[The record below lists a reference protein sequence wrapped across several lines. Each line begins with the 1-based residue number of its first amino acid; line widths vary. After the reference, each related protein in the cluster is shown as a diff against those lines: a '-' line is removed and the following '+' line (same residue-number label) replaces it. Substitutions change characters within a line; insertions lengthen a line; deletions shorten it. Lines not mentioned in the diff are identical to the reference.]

1 VKPSTPGIKVAHVV
15 TRMNT
20 GGVAV
25 LISELVAGMNSEEFE
40 VALIT
45 GSCSE
50 GEEDY
55 IKARGI
61 DLNQINIAS
70 MQRSL
75 NPINDLKSFIGIARA
90 LRNLRPDIV
99 HTHTSKA
106 GLLGR
111 VAAKIIVPKATV
123 IHTFHGH
130 LLHGYFS
137 KSATFLIKLS
147 ERMLARITDV
157 LISMGNEVK
166 NNLQEASIGQPQQYQ
181 VAFPGVQES
190 EPNPNNAKVREFAER
205 RKQNLIFT
213 FVGRLSP
220 VKRCDRIV
228 QVAREIHNEFPQ
240 LHFLIIG
247 DGELRETL
255 EVAASG
261 LPITFLGWESHTQD
275 WLAISDCAILL
286 SDNEAVPLAMIEAG
300 LAGLPVIAT
309 NVGSM
314 SDVVV
319 DGLNGYLVE
328 PSIEEIK
335 SGVIA
340 LVESAELRASFGK
353 KGRELARE
361 RFSVDAMIQRHR
373 EIYSQ
378 AIQMKG

>member
-1 VKPSTPGIKVAHVV
+1 MKPSIPRIKVVHVV

-40 VALIT
+40 VTLIT
-45 GSCSE
+45 GACSV

-55 IKARGI
+55 LKARGL
-61 DLNQINIAS
+61 DLNQITISS
-70 MQRSL
+70 MQRTL
-75 NPINDLKSFIGIARA
+75 NPINDLKSFLGILRIF
-90 LRNLRPDIV
+90 RNLRPDIV

-111 VAAKIIVPKATV
+111 IAAKLIVPKATI

-137 KSATFLIKLS
+137 KSTTYLIKFT

-166 NNLQEASIGQPQQYQ
+166 NNLQEACIGRSQQYQ
-181 VAFPGVQES
+181 VAFPGVKES
-190 EPNPNNAKVREFAER
+190 EPNLNNADVIEFTEKH
-205 RKQNLIFT
+205 KQSLVFT

-220 VKRCDRIV
+220 IKRCDRLI
-228 QVAREIHNEFPQ
+228 QVAEELRIEFPQ
-240 LHFLIIG
+240 LQFLIIG
-247 DGELRETL
+247 DGDLRKSL
-255 EVAASG
+255 EVSARE
-261 LPITFLGWESHTQD
+261 LPITFIGWQSHSQD

-300 LAGLPVIAT
+300 YAGVPVIAT

-314 SDVVV
+314 SDVVI
-319 DGLNGYLVE
+319 NGINGFLVE
-328 PSIEEIK
+328 PNIEEIK
-335 SGVIA
+335 LGIIA
-340 LVESAELRASFGK
+340 LVESAKLRESFGE
-353 KGRELARE
+353 KGKELARE
-361 RFSVDAMIQRHR
+361 RFSVTAMIQRHR

>member
-1 VKPSTPGIKVAHVV
+1 MKPSTPRIKVAHVV

-40 VALIT
+40 VILIT
-45 GSCSE
+45 GTCSE

-55 IKARGI
+55 LKARGL
-61 DLNQINIAS
+61 DLNQITIPS
-70 MQRSL
+70 MQRTL
-75 NPINDLKSFIGIARA
+75 NPINDFNSFIGIARE

-111 VAAKIIVPKATV
+111 VAAKLIVPEAKV

-137 KSATFLIKLS
+137 KGATTLVKLS
-147 ERMLARITDV
+147 ERMLAKITNV
-157 LISMGNEVK
+157 LISMGKEVK
-166 NNLQEASIGQPQQYQ
+166 NNLQEASIGRPQQYQ

-190 EPNPNNAKVREFAER
+190 KPDPNNSTAREFAER
-205 RKQNLIFT
+205 HKQNLIFT

-220 VKRCDRIV
+220 IKRCDRIV
-228 QVAREIHNEFPQ
+228 QVAKELQIEFPQ

-247 DGELRETL
+247 DGELRGSL
-255 EVAASG
+255 EITARG

-300 LAGLPVIAT
+300 YAGLPVIAT

-319 DGLNGYLVE
+319 NGINGFLVE

-340 LVESAELRASFGK
+340 LVESAKLRESFGD
-353 KGRELARE
+353 KGKELARA
-361 RFSVDAMIQRHR
+361 RFSVTAMIQRHR

-378 AIQMKG
+378 AIQMKS

>member
-1 VKPSTPGIKVAHVV
+1 
-15 TRMNT
+15 MNT

-25 LISELVAGMNSEEFE
+25 LISELVVGMNSEEFE
-40 VALIT
+40 VTLIT

-55 IKARGI
+55 LKARGL
-61 DLNQINIAS
+61 DLNQITIPS

-75 NPINDLKSFIGIARA
+75 NPINDLKSFIGIVRA
-90 LRNLRPDIV
+90 LRNLRPDVV

-137 KSATFLIKLS
+137 KSATLLIKLS

-166 NNLQEASIGQPQQYQ
+166 NNLQEASIGRPQQYQ
-181 VAFPGVQES
+181 VAFPGVQKS
-190 EPNPNNAKVREFAER
+190 EPNPNNAKVKEFAEQH
-205 RKQNLIFT
+205 KHNLIFT

-220 VKRCDRIV
+220 IKRCDRIV
-228 QVAREIHNEFPQ
+228 QVARELHNEFPQ

-247 DGELRETL
+247 DGELRGTL
-255 EVAASG
+255 EVAARG

-319 DGLNGYLVE
+319 DGLNGSLVE
-328 PSIEEIK
+328 PLIEEIK

-340 LVESAELRASFGK
+340 LVESAELRESFGK
-353 KGRELARE
+353 KGRELARD
-361 RFSVDAMIQRHR
+361 RFSVDVMIQRHR

-378 AIQMKG
+378 AIQMKS

>member
-1 VKPSTPGIKVAHVV
+1 MKPSTTGIKVAHVV

-25 LISELVAGMNSEEFE
+25 LISELVAGMNSKDFE
-40 VALIT
+40 VTLIT
-45 GSCSE
+45 GSCTE

-55 IKARGI
+55 LKARGL
-61 DLNQINIAS
+61 DLNQIIIPS

-75 NPINDLKSFIGIARA
+75 NPINDLKSFIGIAWA

-111 VAAKIIVPKATV
+111 VAAKIIVPKAAV

-137 KSATFLIKLS
+137 KSATLLIKLS

-166 NNLQEASIGQPQQYQ
+166 NNLQEASIGLPEQYQ
-181 VAFPGVQES
+181 VAFPGVQVS
-190 EPNPNNAKVREFAER
+190 EPNLNNSKVSEFAEQH
-205 RKQNLIFT
+205 KQNLIFT
-213 FVGRLSP
+213 FIGRLSP
-220 VKRCDRIV
+220 IKRCDRIV
-228 QVAREIHNEFPQ
+228 QVARELHAEFPQ
-240 LHFLIIG
+240 LHFLMIG
-247 DGELRETL
+247 DGELRGTL
-255 EVAASG
+255 EVAARG

-309 NVGSM
+309 NVGSV

-319 DGLNGYLVE
+319 NGLNGYLVE
-328 PSIEEIK
+328 PLMEEIK

-353 KGRELARE
+353 KGRELSQE
-361 RFSVDAMIQRHR
+361 RFSVYAMMQRHR

>member
-1 VKPSTPGIKVAHVV
+1 MKPSTPGIKVAYVV

-25 LISELVAGMNSEEFE
+25 LISELVVGMNSEEFE
-40 VALIT
+40 VTLIT

-55 IKARGI
+55 LKARGL
-61 DLNQINIAS
+61 DLNQITIPS

-90 LRNLRPDIV
+90 LRNLRPDVV

-137 KSATFLIKLS
+137 KSATLLIKLS

-166 NNLQEASIGQPQQYQ
+166 NNLQEASIGRARQYQ
-181 VAFPGVQES
+181 VAFPGVHES
-190 EPNPNNAKVREFAER
+190 EPNPNNAKVREFAEQH
-205 RKQNLIFT
+205 KQNLIFT

-220 VKRCDRIV
+220 IKRCDRIV
-228 QVAREIHNEFPQ
+228 QVARELHNEFPQ

-247 DGELRETL
+247 DGELRRTL
-255 EVAASG
+255 EVAARG

-328 PSIEEIK
+328 PLIEEIK
-335 SGVIA
+335 TGVIA
-340 LVESAELRASFGK
+340 LVESAELRESFGK

-378 AIQMKG
+378 AIQMKS

>member
-1 VKPSTPGIKVAHVV
+1 MKPSTPGVKVAHVV

-25 LISELVAGMNSEEFE
+25 LISELVVGMNSDQFE
-40 VALIT
+40 VTLIT

-55 IKARGI
+55 LKARGL
-61 DLNQINIAS
+61 DLNQITIPS

-75 NPINDLKSFIGIARA
+75 NPISDLTSFIEIARA

-111 VAAKIIVPKATV
+111 VAAMIIVPKATV

-130 LLHGYFS
+130 LLNGYFS
-137 KSATFLIKLS
+137 KSATLLVKLS

-166 NNLQEASIGQPQQYQ
+166 NNLQEASIGRAWQYQ

-205 RKQNLIFT
+205 HKQNLIFT

-220 VKRCDRIV
+220 IKRCDRIV
-228 QVAREIHNEFPQ
+228 KIARELHDEFPQ

-247 DGELRETL
+247 DGELRGTL
-255 EVAASG
+255 EVAARG

-328 PSIEEIK
+328 PLIEEIK
-335 SGVIA
+335 SGVKA
-340 LVESAELRASFGK
+340 LVESAELRESFGK
-353 KGRELARE
+353 KGRELAQE

-378 AIQMKG
+378 AIQMKS